1 MTVTLFGG
9 GSSISDRIADL
20 APGAA
25 VWPLDETT
33 GTTAYDVMRGL
44 HLTHSGTT
52 LAATSNPFGGVAAQW
67 DGVTDLVSAVGGQLT
82 AIAALWN
89 GEKYSIGGWAK
100 VQAGSVWSDG
110 AFRKAFTARADAN
123 NRGHYYKTST
133 ANQTLG
139 VHVSGATNKT
149 LTSTG
154 LAGTTAW
161 WFWLMTVDRAGNS
174 QLMYEKPVGG
184 STTTTGPNV
193 SLGAWS
199 GALANF
205 EIGADTVAGSQYW
218 NGYFSH
224 VFWTPGVALTAGQAA
239 ALAALGG

>member
-1 MTVTLFGG
+1 MTVTLWGG
-9 GSSISDRIADL
+9 GLADSIATI
-20 APGAA
+20 APGAE
-25 VWPLDETT
+25 VWPLDEVA
-33 GTTAYDVMRGL
+33 GVTAYGRMRGL

-52 LAATSNPFGGVAAQW
+52 LGAAVNPFGGAAAQW

-89 GEKYSIGGWAK
+89 GDLYSIGGWAK
-100 VQAGSVWSDG
+100 VSGAGVWTDA

-133 ANQTLG
+133 VNQTLG
-139 VHVSGATNKT
+139 VHVAAATNKT

-161 WFWLMTVDRAGNS
+161 WFWLMSVNRAGNA
-174 QLMYEKPVGG
+174 QAMYEKPVGG
-184 STTTTGPNV
+184 SMVTTGPNV
-193 SLGAWS
+193 ALGAWA

-218 NGYFSH
+218 NGNLSH
-224 VFWTPGVALTAGQAA
+224 VFWVPGSALSAGQAA
-239 ALAALGG
+239 AIAALAG

>member
-1 MTVTLFGG
+1 MTVVLWGG
-9 GSSISDRIADL
+9 NSIADRISDIAR
-20 APGAA
+20 GAS
-25 VWPLDETT
+25 VWPLDETS
-33 GTTAYDVMRGL
+33 GVIAYDTMRGL

-52 LAATSNPFGGVAAQW
+52 LAATPNPFGGVAAQW
-67 DGVTDLVSAVGGQLT
+67 DGVTDLVSAVGGQLS

-100 VQAGSVWSDG
+100 MQAAGVWSDA

-154 LAGTTAW
+154 LAGTAAW

-174 QLMYEKPVGG
+174 QVMYERPVGG
-184 STTTTGPNV
+184 STTTTGPNI
-193 SLGAWS
+193 SLGAWA
-199 GALANF
+199 GTLTNF

-218 NGYFSH
+218 NGYISH
-224 VFWTPGVALTAGQAA
+224 VFWTPGVALTSGQAA